1 MSYYHKCLNIFLM
14 MNALQSAGGTSLFC
28 KMIAKLSMLSQT
40 AQPTPFHQLLQI
52 LEDKG
57 KLLRVYTQNIDAIEA
72 KSGLSF
78 GVPQFHQ
85 RCQHPKGPLAA
96 DESVTTVHSNTAPK
110 RFPSMADE
118 MPRCIP
124 LHGTL
129 RTMHCEACAQFYP
142 LEDHILSLMSGKLPN
157 CPGCTM
163 VEKARQQDQKR
174 PHAVGN
180 LRPSVV
186 LYNEEHRDADKVG
199 DAIQKDLKAA
209 AWKRRGGADLVL
221 VVGTSLR
228 VPGTKELVRDFSS
241 AIHSQSSSATHR
253 KPKHKSV
260 LAIKSLFLNFEF
272 PVPAKEWEG
281 VFDVWIQG
289 DAQAFAEMLRHQ
301 METKKDLG
309 EVAGSKRKRPLA
321 VGIPTAS
328 LPDMMVKSKR
338 KMKAIFSPSTC
349 HPHAQRESIS
359 DVSNCFNGSGI
370 INVSRILPENQRH
383 AGRMAVDHS
392 PLFRKRRGSI
402 QHHNE

>member
-1 MSYYHKCLNIFLM
+1 
-14 MNALQSAGGTSLFC
+14 
-28 KMIAKLSMLSQT
+28 
-40 AQPTPFHQLLQI
+40 
-52 LEDKG
+52 
-57 KLLRVYTQNIDAIEA
+57 
-72 KSGLSF
+72 
-78 GVPQFHQ
+78 
-85 RCQHPKGPLAA
+85 
-96 DESVTTVHSNTAPK
+96 
-110 RFPSMADE
+110 
-118 MPRCIP
+118 
-124 LHGTL
+124 
-129 RTMHCEACAQFYP
+129 
-142 LEDHILSLMSGKLPN
+142 
-157 CPGCTM
+157 M

-301 METKKDLG
+301 MEIKKDLG